1 MQLGRKMMEFDE
13 ISGVIESILFV
24 VAEPVKLEKLALV
37 LEIDVDTAKQILDKM
52 SKSYESKKR
61 GIIIREVD
69 GSYQLSTKP
78 ENYHYLKRMVEPRK
92 PQELSRAAFEVLAII
107 AYNQPVTKA
116 KIDSIRGVSSER
128 AIQTLLERELICEAG
143 RMEVT
148 GRPIIYEV
156 TQDFFKSFGI
166 KSLDDLPILEIEEQ
180 KADNTKSEENME
192 VNLMLISDKVNK

>member
-1 MQLGRKMMEFDE
+1 MEFDE
-13 ISGVIESILFV
+13 ISGVIESILFA

-92 PQELSRAAFEVLAII
+92 QQELSRAAFEVLAII

>member
-1 MQLGRKMMEFDE
+1 MEFDE
-13 ISGVIESILFV
+13 ISGVIESILFAV
-24 VAEPVKLEKLALV
+24 SEPVKLEKLALV

-92 PQELSRAAFEVLAII
+92 QQELSRAAFEVLAII

-180 KADNTKSEENME
+180 KISDNKAEENME

>member
-1 MQLGRKMMEFDE
+1 MEFDE

-92 PQELSRAAFEVLAII
+92 QQELSRAAFEVLAII

>member
-1 MQLGRKMMEFDE
+1 MEFDDL
-13 ISGVIESILFV
+13 SGIIEGILFA
-24 VAEPVKLEKLALV
+24 VAEPVKLEKLATV
-37 LEIDVDTAKQILDKM
+37 LEIDIDTTKQVLGKM
-52 SKSYESKKR
+52 AKSYEAKKR
-61 GIIIREVD
+61 GIILREVN

-78 ENYHYLKRMVEPRK
+78 ENYHYLKRMFEPK
-92 PQELSRAAFEVLAII
+92 KQQELSKAAFEVLAII

-128 AIQTLLERELICEAG
+128 AIQTLLERELIYEAG

-166 KSLDDLPILEIEEQ
+166 KSLEDLPILEIEEQ
-180 KADNTKSEENME
+180 KSKETDIEENVDISMT
-192 VNLMLISDKVNK
+192 LISDRVNK